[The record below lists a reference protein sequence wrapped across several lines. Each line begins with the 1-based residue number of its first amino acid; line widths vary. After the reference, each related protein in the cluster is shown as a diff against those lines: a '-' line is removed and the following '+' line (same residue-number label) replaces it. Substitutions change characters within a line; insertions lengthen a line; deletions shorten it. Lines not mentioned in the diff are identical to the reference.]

1 MSTSTIPTEKL
12 RLRCDLSTLGFETT
26 AELADVGDILG
37 QGRAY
42 EAVRFGIGIRS
53 QGHNLF
59 VMGPPGTGKYSTV
72 KRLVG
77 AAAAT
82 ERTPSDWCYVN
93 NFEVRHKPVALE
105 LPAGRGRGLRRDM
118 EQLVENLKT
127 SIRAVVEAEEYRN
140 QRESIDQEFKD
151 RQEQLFESVQK
162 KATALNVAMVR
173 TPMGLALAPIKD
185 DEVVTPEE
193 FKKLPK
199 TEREKIEKDIE
210 SLQQELKE
218 NLQELPQW
226 DKDRRDKLRNLN
238 REVTMIAVGHQ
249 MATLRER
256 YQDLGNVVHYLDAVE
271 SDVIDNAGLFLSS
284 ATPEGAGPPATMAEL
299 QRAGAGTALDLAF
312 RRYEVNVLVD
322 NGLEN
327 GGGGAPVVYEDH
339 PTHPNLV
346 GRAEHQAEMGALL
359 TDFTLLR
366 AGALHRANGGY
377 LILDARK
384 LLMQPAAY
392 EELKR
397 ILNAREIRIESLGQ
411 AMSLVST
418 ISLEPKGIPL
428 DVKVILLGER
438 RVYYMLCTLDPEFD
452 ELFKVAADFEDDI
465 DRNNRNTGQYVNLI
479 GTLAR
484 KEKLRP
490 LNRDAVAVV
499 IEHSA
504 RLAGDSEK
512 LTARVSLIE
521 DLLREADYL
530 ASEADRDIVGRDD
543 VEEAIR
549 GQIWRADRVRDR
561 GLEAIS
567 RGVILIDTE
576 GEQVGQINGLSVMSL
591 GNTAF
596 GRPTRITARVR
607 MGRGEVVDI
616 EREVELGGPTH
627 SKGVMILSNLLG
639 ARYAIDKPLSLSAS
653 LVFEQSYGGVDGD
666 SASSTE
672 LYAILSALSNV
683 PIKQGLAVT
692 GSVNQHGRVQ
702 AIGGVNEKIEG
713 FFDVCKQRGLTGEQG
728 VLIPAANVKHLMLR
742 EDVVEAA
749 AAGTFAIYSVD
760 SIDQGI
766 EILTGVK
773 AGERGADGQFPER
786 TVNRKVEERLAE
798 LADARRRF
806 GVAAASENRG
816 GDA

>member
-1 MSTSTIPTEKL
+1 MSNSPIPAEKL
-12 RLRCDLSTLGFETT
+12 RLQCDPSQLAFETT

-42 EAVRFGIGIRS
+42 QAVRFGIGMRS
-53 QGHNLF
+53 GGHNLF

-72 KRLVG
+72 NRLVG
-77 AAAAT
+77 AAAAK
-82 ERTPSDWCYVN
+82 EETPSDWCYVN
-93 NFEVRHKPVALE
+93 NFEVRHKPLTLE

-118 EQLVENLKT
+118 DQLVENLKT
-127 SIRAVVEAEEYRN
+127 SILAVVEADEYRN
-140 QRESIDQEFKD
+140 QRESFDQEFKD
-151 RQEQLFESVQK
+151 RQEQLFEGVQK
-162 KATALNVAMVR
+162 KASELNVAMVR

-210 SLQQELKE
+210 GLQLELKE
-218 NLQELPQW
+218 NLQKLPQW

-256 YQDLGNVVHYLDAVE
+256 YQDLGNVVRYLDAVE

-284 ATPEGAGPPATMAEL
+284 AASEGGGLPAIQQAGGDGGP
-299 QRAGAGTALDLAF
+299 ALDLAF

-322 NGLEN
+322 NGPEN

-397 ILNAREIRIESLGQ
+397 ILSAREIRIESLGQ

-418 ISLEPKGIPL
+418 ISLEPQGIPL

-465 DRNNRNTGQYVNLI
+465 DRNDRNTGQYVNLI

-512 LTARVSLIE
+512 LTARVALIE

-561 GLEAIS
+561 GLEAIR

-672 LYAILSALSNV
+672 LYAILSALSGV
-683 PIKQGLAVT
+683 PIKQGFAVT

-713 FFDVCKQRGLTGEQG
+713 FFDVCKERGLTGEQG

-742 EDVVEAA
+742 KDVVEAA

-806 GVAAASENRG
+806 GVAAAGENRG

>member
-1 MSTSTIPTEKL
+1 MSNSPIPAEKL
-12 RLRCDLSTLGFETT
+12 RLQCDPSQLAFETT

-42 EAVRFGIGIRS
+42 QAVRFGIGMRS
-53 QGHNLF
+53 GGHNLF

-72 KRLVG
+72 NRLVG
-77 AAAAT
+77 AAAAK
-82 ERTPSDWCYVN
+82 EETPSDWCYVN
-93 NFEVRHKPVALE
+93 NFEVRHKPLTLE

-118 EQLVENLKT
+118 DQLVENLKT
-127 SIRAVVEAEEYRN
+127 SILAVVEADEYRN
-140 QRESIDQEFKD
+140 QRESFDQEFKD
-151 RQEQLFESVQK
+151 RQEQLFEGVQK
-162 KATALNVAMVR
+162 KASELNVAMVR

-210 SLQQELKE
+210 GLQQELKE
-218 NLQELPQW
+218 NLQKLPQW

-256 YQDLGNVVHYLDAVE
+256 YQDLGNVVRYLDAVE

-284 ATPEGAGPPATMAEL
+284 AASEGGGLPAIQQAGGDGGP
-299 QRAGAGTALDLAF
+299 ALDLAF

-322 NGLEN
+322 NGPEN

-359 TDFTLLR
+359 TDFTRLR

-397 ILNAREIRIESLGQ
+397 ILSAREIRIESLGQ

-418 ISLEPKGIPL
+418 ISLEPQGIPL

-465 DRNNRNTGQYVNLI
+465 DRNDRNTGQYVNLI

-512 LTARVSLIE
+512 LTARVALIE

-672 LYAILSALSNV
+672 LYAILSALSGV
-683 PIKQGLAVT
+683 PIKQGFAVT

-713 FFDVCKQRGLTGEQG
+713 FFDVCKERGLTGEQG

-742 EDVVEAA
+742 KDVVEAA

-806 GVAAASENRG
+806 GVAAAGENRG